1 MSRLMISSD
10 SASKPTT
17 GIILYL
23 RVKSSHRN
31 QALRLIE
38 ISMKHRKR
46 MMMNSSDP
54 DCGYRAEPADINAQQ
69 PNILGACTSSYHTL
83 YEQPLPLP
91 LFLTNCLSLLELRT
105 SPPKVDQWCQ
115 ATSVGTPKE
124 VGGCCSHCV
133 STMRMRTREV
143 STNDRKLG

>member
-1 MSRLMISSD
+1 MEGWGNLKSSVPGLKMSRSMISSD
-10 SASKPTT
+10 SASTPTT

-54 DCGYRAEPADINAQQ
+54 DCGYRAEPADIIAQQ
-69 PNILGACTSSYHTL
+69 PNIPGACTSSYHTL

-91 LFLTNCLSLLELRT
+91 LFLTNCLSLLHQTLGKL
-105 SPPKVDQWCQ
+105 PPDNPMASAGRSSKYHNAQ
-115 ATSVGTPKE
+115 AASYE
-124 VGGCCSHCV
+124 
-133 STMRMRTREV
+133 
-143 STNDRKLG
+143 DA